1 MIFISKTILKKQL
14 RKEKQKMKK
23 ILMNKKIITIIG
35 TVIALM
41 ILVICGTGCNRQII
55 DTKYNYKTAICRY
68 DGYSFNL
75 KIKKWRDYEGEQI
88 QIIDETGH
96 TYLISTN
103 NCFLRDF

>member
-1 MIFISKTILKKQL
+1 
-14 RKEKQKMKK
+14 MKK
-23 ILMNKKIITIIG
+23 ILMNKNFIIAIATGIVLAIIFC
-35 TVIALM
+35 L
-41 ILVICGTGCNRQII
+41 TGCNKQII
-55 DTKYNYKTAICRY
+55 DTKRTFKTAMCRY

-75 KIKKWRDYEGEQI
+75 KIKKWNDYEGEQI